1 MNFRD
6 IKALLP
12 ISIPFILIYLSYK
25 LFLKIQETQL
35 VSYEAIRYS
44 SYAVLLIGL
53 VVSYFS
59 NRNRVFFT
67 LITLLLSQ
75 YLLVDKKLYLSVV
88 YPAVCIF
95 IPLNIIIF
103 SFLTERGVL
112 TPGGKNRI
120 ALIFVE
126 IIFTATIFGTNNQPL
141 INLIN
146 KKVFSLR
153 ILSQTP
159 VPQIAILLLLAAILL
174 LIIRQSKNISSYESS
189 FAGVIV
195 ASFIALNFK
204 ENNLA
209 LVIFFSISSV
219 ILIFAI
225 IQDLYRKAYL
235 DELTGIPTR
244 RALMEEL
251 MKIGGKYTIAMLDI
265 DFFKKFNDT
274 YGHDVGDNAL
284 KFVAAMMKNV
294 TGGGKIY
301 RYGGEEF
308 TIIFPGKGVDDAVSH
323 LEKLRGKISSRG
335 FVLRGQDRP
344 KKKPQKA
351 KPNSSSAKRLFLTVS
366 IGVSEKTEK
375 NKTAADVIKS
385 ADNALYRAKENGRN
399 CISK

>member
-174 LIIRQSKNISSYESS
+174 LIIRQSKNISS
-189 FAGVIV
+189 
-195 ASFIALNFK
+195 
-204 ENNLA
+204 
-209 LVIFFSISSV
+209 
-219 ILIFAI
+219 
-225 IQDLYRKAYL
+225 
-235 DELTGIPTR
+235 
-244 RALMEEL
+244 
-251 MKIGGKYTIAMLDI
+251 
-265 DFFKKFNDT
+265 
-274 YGHDVGDNAL
+274 
-284 KFVAAMMKNV
+284 
-294 TGGGKIY
+294 
-301 RYGGEEF
+301 
-308 TIIFPGKGVDDAVSH
+308 
-323 LEKLRGKISSRG
+323 
-335 FVLRGQDRP
+335 
-344 KKKPQKA
+344 
-351 KPNSSSAKRLFLTVS
+351 
-366 IGVSEKTEK
+366 
-375 NKTAADVIKS
+375 
-385 ADNALYRAKENGRN
+385 
-399 CISK
+399 